1 MLQLL
6 SPAGLWA
13 LASLA
18 LPLAI
23 HLWRPPPQTVRL
35 GSLRFLDNLPH
46 RRLRNL
52 RWRERALLAVR
63 LALLTALALLLAG
76 PHWRQRAPAGPQ
88 RWALLDPAAAVSGD
102 SAARLR
108 RLHDD
113 GYSVHQLAPGF
124 PPPDAAPA
132 SAPPSDL
139 WSLLREADAALPTGS
154 TLAFFTPGR
163 LAALQGTRPALRH
176 CRVEWITTFD
186 SAGTAAQSWI
196 ESLQISASSGT
207 PSKGRALVGTSDAA
221 STRFADVLVPPA
233 QGASAGPTVELSSDA
248 TRARIS
254 LPATG
259 PWVRADRAPST
270 LRLVI
275 LHDPDRAEDARSVE
289 AAARAV
295 AAVTGQALAINVL
308 SAGNDPARGHPP
320 ADWLFWLSARP
331 VPASLADGTANL
343 LSDAESPPRDAPAST
358 EGWIIAPPGTPGAA
372 ALGEAS
378 VRLWRRVP
386 ATLPLAADTAILWT
400 DSQGDPLLTLQRTS
414 HGRRWQFDSR
424 FHPDWTDLPRTIALP
439 AFVEGLL
446 FPPPAIP
453 ADSAHDLRL
462 ADPSQLSVS
471 LSPAPANAPVPASL
485 RTNGVDLHWPLWLL
499 AAGLFAADRLLSRRA
514 APRPV
519 SAPTH
524 TAVLAR

>member
-63 LALLTALALLLAG
+63 LALLTTLALLLAG
-76 PHWRQRAPAGPQ
+76 PHWRQRASTGPQ

-139 WSLLREADAALPTGS
+139 WSLLREADATLPAGS
-154 TLAFFTPGR
+154 TLAVFTPGR

-176 CRVEWITTFD
+176 CRVEWITTPD
-186 SAGTAAQSWI
+186 SAGATQSWI
-196 ESLQISASSGT
+196 ESLRVSASSGT
-207 PSKGRALVGTSDAA
+207 PGKGRALVGTSDAA
-221 STRFADVLVPPA
+221 STRFADVPVPTARNAPA
-233 QGASAGPTVELSSDA
+233 DPAIELSSDA
-248 TRARIS
+248 TKARIS
-254 LPATG
+254 LPTPG
-259 PWVRADRAPST
+259 PWVRADRAPVT

-308 SAGNDPARGHPP
+308 PAGNDPDPGHPP

-331 VPASLADGTANL
+331 VPSALTDGTANL

-358 EGWIIAPPGTPGAA
+358 EDWLVAPPGTPGSA
-372 ALGEAS
+372 ALGAAS

-386 ATLPLAADTAILWT
+386 DAQPLAADTATLWT
-400 DSQGDPLLTLQRTS
+400 DSHGDPLLTLQRTS
-414 HGRRWQFDSR
+414 DGRRWQFDSR
-424 FHPDWTDLPRTIALP
+424 FHPDWTDLPRTTALP
-439 AFVEGLL
+439 AFMEGLL

-453 ADSAHDLRL
+453 ADSAHDRRL

-471 LSPAPANAPVPASL
+471 LSPAPANAPMPASL

-499 AAGLFAADRLLSRRA
+499 AAGLFAVERLLSRRSM
-514 APRPV
+514 PRSV
-519 SAPTH
+519 SASAH